1 MSDFVVILTSSESR
15 LAKSSGACHRTA
27 PKSRPTLLFSWLDN
41 VEREKLE
48 MQALPEAE
56 TRTFACEG
64 GVSSEAPKLKHSSEK
79 KAYPLE
85 VAMDYA
91 IVVEIRQ
98 TCCNI

>member
-1 MSDFVVILTSSESR
+1 
-15 LAKSSGACHRTA
+15 
-27 PKSRPTLLFSWLDN
+27 
-41 VEREKLE
+41 

-64 GVSSEAPKLKHSSEK
+64 GVTSEARKLKHSPER

-91 IVVEIRQ
+91 IVVEVRQ
-98 TCCNI
+98 TCCDI